1 MTIAACLL
9 LYSLLIVIGGPPVLG
24 RLTRGG
30 LAPRLAVAAWLTA
43 IGTVLI
49 GTAAAVIAL
58 VAQFIAHGNH
68 RQSLIASCVAQLR
81 VIATGQTGPLPQIAL
96 LGLGLAAIVAMSVA
110 AARLTRTFASMRR
123 RSYQHAEAV
132 HVVGRRTSAPDVRVL
147 DGDTPAAYCI
157 SGRPSAI
164 VVTSAAMAALD
175 EHQLDAVLAHER
187 AHLAGRHP
195 RIVATLRSLAGAFPR
210 LALMTEGAEHV
221 SRLLEMCAD
230 DVAARRH
237 GREPLL
243 AGLLT
248 MSGAAPVGALGAA
261 DVAVLERAERLTES
275 SLPNRM
281 ITARCAA
288 ALTSTVVAIVAGPL
302 LIAALAASGVLM
314 CGM

>member
-1 MTIAACLL
+1 MIIAACLL
-9 LYSLLIVIGGPPVLG
+9 LYSMLIVLGGPPVLD
-24 RLTRGG
+24 RLTRSGR
-30 LAPRLAVAAWLTA
+30 APRLAVAAWLTA

-49 GTAAAVIAL
+49 STAAAVMAL

-96 LGLGLAAIVAMSVA
+96 LGLGLAAIVAMSVT
-110 AARLTRTFASMRR
+110 AARLTRTFAVMRR

-132 HVVGRRTSAPDVRVL
+132 HMVGRRTSAQDVRVL
-147 DGDTPAAYCI
+147 DGDTPAAYCV

-175 EHQLDAVLAHER
+175 EHQLEAVLTHER
-187 AHLAGRHP
+187 AHLAGHHP
-195 RIVATLRSLAGAFPR
+195 RIAATLRSLAGAFPR
-210 LALMTEGAEHV
+210 LTLMTQGAEHV

-243 AGLLT
+243 AGLLA

-261 DVAVLERAERLTES
+261 
-275 SLPNRM
+275 
-281 ITARCAA
+281 
-288 ALTSTVVAIVAGPL
+288 
-302 LIAALAASGVLM
+302 
-314 CGM
+314 